1 MVGLQVDGSVGPVGW
16 QELLGEVEVGAS
28 LPIGDPVLE
37 DFAVG
42 LGRNVP
48 DDPGCGEGD
57 VWEGDVGWGPGH
69 VLVSSGLD
77 GGKAQRT
84 VANAGVG

>member
-16 QELLGEVEVGAS
+16 QELFGEVEVGAS

-48 DDPGCGEGD
+48 DDPGC
-57 VWEGDVGWGPGH
+57 
-69 VLVSSGLD
+69 
-77 GGKAQRT
+77 
-84 VANAGVG
+84 

>member
-48 DDPGCGEGD
+48 DDPGC
-57 VWEGDVGWGPGH
+57 
-69 VLVSSGLD
+69 
-77 GGKAQRT
+77 
-84 VANAGVG
+84 